1 MELTTARQS
10 LLHKVPRLR
19 YLLIRR
25 LGLGFLGALWCLGF
39 TGFVR
44 AQSTEFYG
52 NFDWEQR
59 NAGSLPTFY
68 TAYSLG
74 GGLHTAG
81 WWLGGKSIQNRTF
94 ATESHWEA
102 TLFRW
107 KHPRAFKTQVN
118 PEDQNSTYTPGLLHE
133 TFTLNLGWGTSYLWM
148 EKGINHGIELRGTW
162 SGGLA
167 MGMLKPVYLQIIY
180 PNEDPNTSKDQPF
193 IEKAEAYDPEKHNTS
208 NIAKASPWFKGVD
221 DLRIIP
227 GIYVKGGLSAEWGK
241 QSRSPQWVELGVMAG
256 LFPKPL
262 PTMAWVENKPY
273 LLSLYLAYQMGRRK

>member
-1 MELTTARQS
+1 
-10 LLHKVPRLR
+10 
-19 YLLIRR
+19 LIRG
-25 LGLGFLGALWCLGF
+25 LGLAFLGALWCLGS
-39 TGFVR
+39 TCLVK
-44 AQSTEFYG
+44 AQSSEFYG

-208 NIAKASPWFKGVD
+208 NIAKASPWFKGVG

-256 LFPKPL
+256 VFPKPL

-273 LLSLYLAYQMGRRK
+273 LLGLYLAYQMGRRK